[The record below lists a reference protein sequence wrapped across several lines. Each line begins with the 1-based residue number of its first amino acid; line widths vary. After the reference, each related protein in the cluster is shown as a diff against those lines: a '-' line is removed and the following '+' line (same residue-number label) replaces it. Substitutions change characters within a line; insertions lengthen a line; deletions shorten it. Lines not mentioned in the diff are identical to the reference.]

1 MHKIFSQLS
10 QSQLK
15 QDVFVLFETEFKRNG
30 YFVEFGATNGISL
43 SNTYL
48 LEKHFGW
55 TGILA
60 EPATCWHDEL
70 LKNRSCAIE
79 LSAVYPIS
87 NQIVEFNQT
96 LDQGLS
102 TIAAYTESGN
112 GKDTRANGIKYSVNT
127 ISLMDLL
134 AKYAAPKTIDYLSI
148 DTEGSELDILL
159 NFDFDQYDIKII
171 TCEHNYTDNRQRLFD
186 LFTSKGYV
194 RKYADYTEFD
204 DWYVKL

>member
-1 MHKIFSQLS
+1 MHKLFSQLS

-15 QDVFVLFETEFKRNG
+15 QDIFVLFETEFKRNG

-48 LEKHFGW
+48 LEKHFNW
-55 TGILA
+55 SGILA
-60 EPATCWHDEL
+60 ETATCWHDEL

-102 TIAAYTESGN
+102 TIHAYTESGN
-112 GKDTRANGIKYSVNT
+112 GKDTRANGIKYPVNT

-134 AKYAAPKTIDYLSI
+134 NKYSAPNVIDYLSI

-159 NFDFDQYDIKII
+159 NFNFDQYDIKII
-171 TCEHNYTDNRQRLFD
+171 TCEHNYTSDRQRLFD
-186 LFTSKGYV
+186 LFTSKGYI

>member
-1 MHKIFSQLS
+1 MHKLFSQLS

-15 QDVFVLFETEFKRNG
+15 QDIFVLFETEFKRNG

-48 LEKHFGW
+48 LEKHFDW

-102 TIAAYTESGN
+102 TIAAYTESGH
-112 GKDTRANGIKYSVNT
+112 GKDTRANGIKYPVNT

-134 AKYAAPKTIDYLSI
+134 AKYAAPNVIDYLSI

-186 LFTSKGYV
+186 LLISKGYV
-194 RKYADYTEFD
+194 RKYTDHTEFD

>member
-1 MHKIFSQLS
+1 MHKLFFQLS

-15 QDVFVLFETEFKRNG
+15 QDIFVLFETEFKRNG

-48 LEKHFGW
+48 LEKHFDW

-87 NQIVEFNQT
+87 NQTVEFNQT
-96 LDQGLS
+96 VDQGLS
-102 TIAAYTESGN
+102 TIHAYTESGH
-112 GKDTRANGIKYSVNT
+112 GKDTRANGIKYPVNT

-134 AKYAAPKTIDYLSI
+134 AKYAAPNIIDYLSI
-148 DTEGSELDILL
+148 DTEGSEFDILL

-171 TCEHNYTDNRQRLFD
+171 TCEHNYTDDRQRLFD

-194 RKYADYTEFD
+194 RKYTNYTEFD